1 MDAFIQNLF
10 GLNTDDATAT
20 AAQILSGYTAYARGQ
35 KLIGTLSPL
44 NSSVDTICSFGWAS
58 QPTVNWSSS
67 YKVGNGILV
76 YVFTRLYDDSGIW
89 SFYPTH
95 PDYITYKILPSD
107 LAISE
112 GRYFPIETNGVASTN
127 VYHNATYV
135 WASVGETGSTAMRL
149 YNSAYAQVG
158 DRLYAGGRDGRY
170 FAMSFYL

>member
-44 NSSVDTICSFGWAS
+44 NFSIDKICSFGWS
-58 QPTVNWSSS
+58 RYPMVNWSSD

-76 YVFTRLYDDSGIW
+76 YVFTRNYSDSGSW
-89 SFYPTH
+89 AFYPTH

-107 LAISE
+107 LTISD

-127 VYHNATYV
+127 VYHTAVYV
-135 WASVGETGSTAMRL
+135 WASVGETGSMAMSL
-149 YNSAYAQVG
+149 YNSTYTQVG
-158 DRLYAGGRDGRY
+158 DNLHAGGRNGCY